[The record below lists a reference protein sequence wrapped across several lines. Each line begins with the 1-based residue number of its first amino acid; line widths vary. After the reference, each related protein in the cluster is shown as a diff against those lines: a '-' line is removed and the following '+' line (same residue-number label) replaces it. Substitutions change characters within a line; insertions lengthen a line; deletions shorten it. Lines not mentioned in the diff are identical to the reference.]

1 MSEFDFQFEEL
12 PVVVDLGFEAGLVD
26 GTATIKFEASGE
38 WWVDGITLD
47 GSRRRSENE
56 RQAEKADTGLTA
68 KLYEIK
74 PVKVDRASYSW
85 LYAAITDQLE
95 NGRFKDSVEDEVRK
109 EMAAHRADAADQRR
123 EQLRDDAAEN
133 STRNRA

>member
-1 MSEFDFQFEEL
+1 MNLTFSSKNSRSSSTSGSR
-12 PVVVDLGFEAGLVD
+12 PGSS
-26 GTATIKFEASGE
+26 TAPRPSS
-38 WWVDGITLD
+38 
-47 GSRRRSENE
+47 SRRRSENE
-56 RQAEKADTGLTA
+56 RQAEKAGTGLTA